1 MTSPAQLTT
10 APRRWLAHE
19 IGATLRLS
27 GPIVLANVAVNLMT
41 TTDVMMLGWLSP
53 HALAAGALGQSV
65 YTTLLL
71 FCIGVVGALA
81 PLAASLVGADRK
93 DFSGLRAA
101 LHQTL
106 ASAFL
111 LAAPA
116 WLVLWNAESILLA
129 IGEPPDLAADAAH
142 YLHALQWALA
152 PALLYFAT
160 RSAFAAL
167 DRVGPTLVAGLIA
180 VVFNA
185 GANYV
190 LIFGKL
196 GLPALGVVGSGL
208 ATTLSQTAMLLIL
221 VGWSF
226 LDPHLRRYRLF
237 AARPR
242 FDGPAFAAL
251 WRLGIPIGATTA
263 AEVAIFGAA
272 GLAMGLISSVSLEA
286 HAIALQI
293 ASVAFMVPLGLGQA
307 ASVRVGHAFGAND
320 ARAVSRAGWTA
331 LAVTMAYVALSAAT
345 MFAFPRLLIAPF
357 LSRDAANLDEI
368 VALALS
374 FLQIAALFQ
383 LFDGAQAALANML
396 RGVHD
401 SRWPAVMAI
410 VGYWA
415 IGAPVGVGL
424 AFFTPLQG
432 RGLWIGLA
440 CGLAAT
446 SLQLLVRWR
455 SAERKGFLRT
465 PGPIVAP
472 AEPRPSPA
480 PRRLTRSPPPP

>member
-1 MTSPAQLTT
+1 M
-10 APRRWLAHE
+10 
-19 IGATLRLS
+19 
-27 GPIVLANVAVNLMT
+27 LANVAVNLMT

-81 PLAASLVGADRK
+81 PLAASLVGADRR
-93 DFSGLRAA
+93 DFDGLRAA

-116 WLVLWNAESILLA
+116 WLVLWNAGSILRA

-221 VGWSF
+221 IGWSF

-251 WRLGIPIGATTA
+251 WRLGLPIGATTA

-272 GLAMGLISSVSLEA
+272 GLAMGLIGPELARSPRDRA
-286 HAIALQI
+286 ADR
-293 ASVAFMVPLGLGQA
+293 LG
-307 ASVRVGHAFGAND
+307 RVHGP
-320 ARAVSRAGWTA
+320 ARPRPGGERARR
-331 LAVTMAYVALSAAT
+331 
-345 MFAFPRLLIAPF
+345 PRLRRPRRA
-357 LSRDAANLDEI
+357 
-368 VALALS
+368 
-374 FLQIAALFQ
+374 
-383 LFDGAQAALANML
+383 
-396 RGVHD
+396 RGVARRLD
-401 SRWPAVMAI
+401 RARPSPWPMSRCRRRRCSSFRDCSSRRSCRATPPTSTRSSPWRCRSCRSRRCSSSSTERRRRSPTCCAESTTSRWPAVMAI

-415 IGAPVGVGL
+415 IGAPIGVGL

-455 SAERKGFLRT
+455 GAERSGFRGRSGRRT
-465 PGPIVAP
+465 RVRATIVECA
-472 AEPRPSPA
+472 RG
-480 PRRLTRSPPPP
+480 LTRSPPPP